1 MIAIVEAA
9 RAGLLKREHWA
20 RNLVAG
26 LVVGVVAL
34 PLAMAFAIASGVKPE
49 QGLYTAIIAGAAV
62 SLFGGTRIQIA
73 GPTGAFVVIL
83 AGVTATHGVP
93 GLMIA
98 TLMAGVILILLG
110 AARLGSVIRFI
121 PHPVI
126 VGFTAG
132 IGVVIWV
139 GQWKDFFGLQVG
151 PSAHFHEQVWHLLN
165 ALPHLDLATTLL
177 AAGSM
182 VLVIYGPR
190 VPGLA
195 RVPGPLIAMLVA
207 TVACSLLHLDS
218 VATIGSAF
226 GGIPRGL
233 PSLTFPSVTFGQIV
247 TLVPAAFTIAM
258 LGSIES
264 LLSAVVADGMAE
276 TRHDSNQELIG
287 QGVANILSPLFGGF
301 AATGAIA
308 RTATNFRN
316 GANAPIAGIVHALTL
331 VLVLLVLA
339 PLAARIPLCA
349 LAAILFVIAWNM
361 SDAKHFVHLARTAP
375 RADVVILL
383 ITFALTV
390 FADLVVAVN
399 VGVILAMLQFLRR
412 MATSVEVREENE
424 QTLRGE
430 LLARGL
436 SRLPANVM
444 VYSIEGPFFF
454 GAVESLDR
462 ALRRN
467 NQYPDCIVIR
477 LGRVPF
483 MDATGI
489 QTLSDVMRSLE
500 RRGVRV
506 VLSEANERVHGK
518 LVNAGLIG
526 RDSGPLNYFRDL
538 HGALGAAEVGE
549 GVARDV
555 SEGGQRSPQSPGG

>member
-9 RAGLLKREHWA
+9 RAGLLKREHWG
-20 RNLVAG
+20 RNIVAG

-49 QGLYTAIIAGAAV
+49 QGLYTAVVAGAAV

-83 AGVTATHGVP
+83 AGVTAAHGVE
-93 GLMIA
+93 GLLLA
-98 TLMAGVILILLG
+98 SFMAGVILILLG
-110 AARLGSVIRFI
+110 AARLGVVIRFI

-132 IGVVIWV
+132 IGVVIFV
-139 GQWKDFFGLQVG
+139 GQWKDFFGLEAASG
-151 PSAHFHEQVWHLLN
+151 AHFHEQVWHLLQ
-165 ALPHLDLATTLL
+165 AFPDLNVSTALL
-177 AAGSM
+177 AVASLL
-182 VLVIYGPR
+182 LVIYGPR
-190 VPGLA
+190 IPGLQE
-195 RVPGPLIAMLVA
+195 VPGPLTAMILA
-207 TVACSLLHLDS
+207 TLAHSALGLDD

-226 GGIPRGL
+226 GGIPAGL
-233 PSLTFPSVTFGQIV
+233 PGLSFPDVTFSKIV
-247 TLVPAAFTIAM
+247 TLIPAAFTIAM
-258 LGSIES
+258 LGAIES

-287 QGVANILSPLFGGF
+287 QGVANVLSPLFGGF

-316 GANAPIAGIVHALTL
+316 GATSPLAGIVHALTL
-331 VLVLLVLA
+331 LLVLLVLA
-339 PLAARIPLCA
+339 PLAARVPLAA
-349 LAAILFVIAWNM
+349 LAAILFVTAWNM
-361 SDAKHFVHLARTAP
+361 SDAKHFFHLARSSP

-412 MATSVEVREENE
+412 MSMSVEVRAENE
-424 QTLRGE
+424 QTLQAE
-430 LLARGL
+430 LAARGL
-436 SRLPANVM
+436 ARLPSNVM
-444 VYSIEGPFFF
+444 VYSIDGPFFF
-454 GAVESLDR
+454 GAVESLDK

-467 NQYPDCIVIR
+467 RLDPGYIVIR

-483 MDATGI
+483 MDATGL
-489 QTLSDVMRSLE
+489 QTLRDVIRNLE

-506 VLSEANERVHGK
+506 LLSEANARVHGK
-518 LVNAGLIG
+518 LVNAGIVNVDP
-526 RDSGPLNYFRDL
+526 RHSNHYRDL
-538 HGALGAAEVGE
+538 HEALTAI
-549 GVARDV
+549 
-555 SEGGQRSPQSPGG
+555 PQHGLQAVK

>member
-1 MIAIVEAA
+1 MIAIAEAA
-9 RAGLLKREHWA
+9 RAGLLKRAQWG
-20 RNLVAG
+20 RNIVAG
-26 LVVGVVAL
+26 VVVGVVAL

-49 QGLYTAIIAGAAV
+49 QGLYTAIVAGVAV

-73 GPTGAFVVIL
+73 GPTGAFVAIL
-83 AGVTATHGVP
+83 AGVTATHGVD
-93 GLMIA
+93 GLLIA
-98 TLMAGVILILLG
+98 SFMAGVILILLG

-139 GQWKDFFGLQVG
+139 GQWKDFFGLH
-151 PSAHFHEQVWHLLN
+151 PPAALHFHEQVLNLLR
-165 ALPHLDLATTLL
+165 ALPHLDVPTTALALGSMLL
-177 AAGSM
+177 A
-182 VLVIYGPR
+182 IYAPR
-190 VPGLA
+190 IPGLA

-207 TVACSLLHLDS
+207 TVVHSTMHLDS
-218 VATIGSAF
+218 VATIGTAF

-233 PSLTFPSVTFGQIV
+233 PSLSFPDVTFARIV
-247 TLVPAAFTIAM
+247 TLIPAAFTIAM
-258 LGSIES
+258 LGAIES

-287 QGVANILSPLFGGF
+287 QGIANVLTPLVGGF

-316 GANAPIAGIVHALTL
+316 GANSPIAGLVHSLTL
-331 VLVLLVLA
+331 VMVLLLLS
-339 PLAARIPLCA
+339 PLAARIPLCS

-375 RADVVILL
+375 RADKVILL

-399 VGVILAMLQFLRR
+399 VGVILSMLQFLRR
-412 MATSVEVREENE
+412 MSSAVEVREETE
-424 QTLRGE
+424 QTLRTE
-430 LLARGL
+430 LAARGL
-436 SRLPANVM
+436 TRLPSDVM
-444 VYSIEGPFFF
+444 VYSIDGPFFF
-454 GAVESLDR
+454 GAVENLDR

-467 NQYPDCIVIR
+467 NLYPASIVIR

-483 MDATGI
+483 MDASGI
-489 QTLSDVMRSLE
+489 QTLQDVIRNLE
-500 RRGVRV
+500 KRNVRV
-506 VLSEANERVHGK
+506 LLSEANERVHGK

-526 RDSGPLNYFRDL
+526 RDPRRPNHFADL
-538 HGALGAAEVGE
+538 HDALAATALPALDSDLV
-549 GVARDV
+549 R
-555 SEGGQRSPQSPGG
+555 